1 MRRAHAPTG
10 HWGMRDAADAL
21 AAAVR
26 ESRSAGKTLA
36 IVGHGSKAFLGGA
49 GGDAL
54 LATTGHAGIVDYRP
68 QELVL
73 TARAGTPLAEV
84 AAAVAEHRQLLPFDP
99 PRFGGD
105 GDGTFGGAIACGFSG
120 PARPWRGSVRDAV
133 LGVEMIN
140 GLGERLRFG
149 GRVIKNVAGFDVSRL
164 LVGARGTLGVVLSA
178 SVRLTPAPA
187 AEETYRL
194 PCDAVRAGA
203 LCRRWAR
210 APLPITA
217 TCFVADCLRV
227 RLSGS
232 PAAIAGAAAEMGL
245 REVDDPGLWAQVRD
259 HRHPFFTRHP
269 NAPLTRLSLPRGCR
283 FETGDALIEWGG
295 CQAWRRGRAH
305 TDLPNGAFA
314 TAFRGGPAA
323 HAATARSSIYAV
335 RLKQAFDPDGVFPP
349 TIDDVHSNT
358 PAHDSGRRRETG

>member
-1 MRRAHAPTG
+1 
-10 HWGMRDAADAL
+10 MRDEADAL

-26 ESRSAGKTLA
+26 EGRGAGKTLA

-54 LATTGHAGIVDYRP
+54 LSTTGHAGIVDYRP

-73 TARAGTPLAEV
+73 TAHAGTPLAEV
-84 AAAVAEHRQLLPFDP
+84 AAAVAEHRQILPFDP
-99 PRFGGD
+99 PRFGDAG
-105 GDGTFGGAIACGFSG
+105 GEGTFGGAIACGLSG

-187 AEETYRL
+187 AEETYRVR
-194 PCDAVRAGA
+194 CDAARAGA
-203 LCRRWAR
+203 LCRRWAC

-217 TCFVADCLRV
+217 TCFVAGCLRV

-232 PAAIAGAAAEMGL
+232 RAAVAGAAAEMGL
-245 REVDDPGLWAQVRD
+245 READDPDLWAQVRD
-259 HRHPFFTRHP
+259 HRHPFFAGDPR
-269 NAPLTRLSLPRGCR
+269 APLTRLALPRGCR
-283 FETGDALIEWGG
+283 FEADDALIEWGG
-295 CQAWRRGRAH
+295 CQAWRKGEA
-305 TDLPNGAFA
+305 DAEVPDGAFA
-314 TAFRGGPAA
+314 TDFRGGARTRATTGGSSTYAA
-323 HAATARSSIYAV
+323 
-335 RLKQAFDPDGVFPP
+335 RLKRAFDPDGVFEPGAVEGNAAQESDAPP
-349 TIDDVHSNT
+349 RS
-358 PAHDSGRRRETG
+358 